1 MDERGPWTGNRIV
14 LTIIAAATVVLGLV
28 WIGRGLITLQ
38 DLTPQTRPRFRPLCD
53 ERTSGRHRRWVHRH
67 CFRRERVSVRTETL
81 TPPR

>member
-38 DLTPQTRPRFRPLCD
+38 DLPRRPDRVFGRYVM
-53 ERTSGRHRRWVHRH
+53 SGQVEDIGGG
-67 CFRRERVSVRTETL
+67 FIAIVFGVSVYRYGL
-81 TPPR
+81 KR